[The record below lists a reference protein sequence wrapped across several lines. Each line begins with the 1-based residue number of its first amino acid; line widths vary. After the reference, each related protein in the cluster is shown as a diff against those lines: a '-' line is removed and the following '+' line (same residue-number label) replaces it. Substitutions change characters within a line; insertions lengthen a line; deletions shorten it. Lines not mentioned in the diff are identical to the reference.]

1 MKKIDREKFHEE
13 IQQIIINYG
22 DDGDL
27 AKIEFVKS
35 FIKKLLKV
43 DDLEDI
49 YIGLGCISSKTL
61 LYLFVS
67 LLMVYENTNQNPK
80 EKYLKYDRFKESP
93 PYLRRW
99 LEEETGKI
107 KRLEKDIC
115 CVEVKVDDIFP
126 IGDFAREEVK
136 FIENILDKMQ
146 IDVEYEMDILLSTKQ
161 LIHLITGII
170 REYDDFKGEI
180 PKNNSIDQLP
190 EKEEKS

>member
-1 MKKIDREKFHEE
+1 MKKIDREKFHDE

-22 DDGDL
+22 NDGDL

-49 YIGLGCISSKTL
+49 YIGLGSISSKTL

-80 EKYLKYDRFKESP
+80 EKYLKYDRFKEFP

-99 LEEETGKI
+99 FEERNGKI
-107 KRLEKDIC
+107 KRLGKDVC
-115 CVEVKVDDIFP
+115 CVEVKVEDIFP
-126 IGDFAREEVK
+126 IDEFTSEEIK
-136 FIENILDKMQ
+136 FEEDILDK
-146 IDVEYEMDILLSTKQ
+146 INVDPEYDSDILIATKQ

-170 REYDDFKGEI
+170 REYDDFKGKT
-180 PKNNSIDQLP
+180 PKNNSIDQIP